1 MNEIDKFVMDQ
12 ENEDEFMS
20 NIEKQGIKVDDS
32 TIYKYLQLDSRRS
45 SRASQINH
53 SISIKKDK
61 NKQELI
67 ELDSPSIKEK
77 KIKKLIEIVKEK

>member
-1 MNEIDKFVMDQ
+1 LEI
-12 ENEDEFMS
+12 E
-20 NIEKQGIKVDDS
+20 
-32 TIYKYLQLDSRRS
+32 
-45 SRASQINH
+45 H